1 MGLRWNEEQAY
12 GRLFL
17 ILFLH
22 RNNKG
27 VCWIS
32 VFFSSHRAHSS
43 KESSARVNE

>member
-1 MGLRWNEEQAY
+1 MGLSRWNEEQAY

-32 VFFSSHRAHSS
+32 GFLVAIEPIHPRKAQQ
-43 KESSARVNE
+43 E